1 MTIVFLCCVS
11 LTILADHSAV
21 LATADDAAAAA
32 DADAV
37 DGYSVVFHCSL
48 AIATGGVE
56 AAFVAESEAEVAP
69 HSTACQARYF
79 ALAAQS
85 DLWIEAN

>member
-11 LTILADHSAV
+11 LTILSDHSAV
-21 LATADDAAAAA
+21 LATADDAAAA

-48 AIATGGVE
+48 AIATGDVE